1 MTTIRT
7 ARDRQWGETFARLKA
22 MTSEGRYEEVEAEA
36 RTLAALPRRPWRR
49 RPPHWE
55 ARVLATGAAVMHGR
69 TAEALDELDTLIA
82 ELEPVGLN
90 SQMLRLIA
98 RSNRVVALSGL
109 RRYAEAE
116 TEANG
121 VLRELNQIAHRAP
134 VATLEINT
142 LGHLAAVLCGLAR
155 HEEAEAVARGNLP
168 RAKGTGAGVLNTT
181 LARSLNGQGRY
192 EEALAEVR
200 RSPPGRPATPPGTRT
215 WSAPRPCTAWAA
227 APRRR
232 TPYGGRWP
240 TANGSCTRP
249 IRAPPRPVP
258 CWPASPGRSRERNP
272 EENRGSE
279 HRRAGTRGGVCRPFG
294 EPPSRVPRRPS

>member
-7 ARDRQWGETFARLKA
+7 ARDSRWGETFARLKA

-36 RTLAALPRRPWRR
+36 RALAALPRRPWRR

-69 TAEALDELDTLIA
+69 MAEALDELDALVA

-90 SQMLRLIA
+90 SRMLRLIA
-98 RSNRVVALSGL
+98 RSNRVVALSAL
-109 RRYAEAE
+109 RRYTEAE

-134 VATLEINT
+134 VAALEINT
-142 LGHLAAVLCGLAR
+142 LGHLAVVLCGLGR

-168 RAKGTGAGVLNTT
+168 RAKGPAAGVLHTT
-181 LARSLNGQGRY
+181 LAHGLNGQGRY

-200 RSPPGRPATPPGTRT
+200 RGTQPPPVTPAGTRT
-215 WSAPRPCTAWAA
+215 WSPPRPCTDWDA

-232 TPYGGRWP
+232 TPYDGRWP

-249 IRAPPRPVP
+249 IRAPARPAP
-258 CWPASPGRSRERNP
+258 CSPASPGR
-272 EENRGSE
+272 NRG
-279 HRRAGTRGGVCRPFG
+279 VKPG
-294 EPPSRVPRRPS
+294 E

>member
-1 MTTIRT
+1 MS
-7 ARDRQWGETFARLKA
+7 K
-22 MTSEGRYEEVEAEA
+22 EGRYEEVEAEA

-55 ARVLATGAAVMHGR
+55 ARVLATATAVMHGR
-69 TAEALDELDTLIA
+69 VAEVMNELDTLIA

-121 VLRELNQIAHRAP
+121 ILRELTGIAHRTP
-134 VATLEINT
+134 VSGLEVNT

-155 HEEAEAVARGNLP
+155 HEEAEAIARGNLP
-168 RAKGTGAGVLNTT
+168 RADGPAVAVLHAT

-200 RSPPGRPATPPGTRT
+200 RSVPQ
-215 WSAPRPCTAWAA
+215 
-227 APRRR
+227 
-232 TPYGGRWP
+232 
-240 TANGSCTRP
+240 
-249 IRAPPRPVP
+249 PPRYAGGYLDLVT
-258 CWPASPGRSRERNP
+258 AEALYGL
-272 EENRGSE
+272 G
-279 HRRAGTRGGVCRPFG
+279 RRAEAEDAVRRALTDCERLLHPDHPRIG
-294 EPPSRVPRRPS
+294 EARVLLARVSDEGPGE

>member
-7 ARDRQWGETFARLKA
+7 ARDSEWGETFTRLKA
-22 MTSEGRYEEVEAEA
+22 MTTQGRYEEVEAEA
-36 RTLAALPRRPWRR
+36 WALAALPRRPWRR

-69 TAEALDELDTLIA
+69 VTEALDELDTLIA

-109 RRYAEAE
+109 GRYAEAE

-121 VLRELNQIAHRAP
+121 ILRELNQIAHRAP
-134 VATLEINT
+134 VAALEVNI

-168 RAKGTGAGVLNTT
+168 RAKGPAVGVLYTT

-192 EEALAEVR
+192 EEALTEAGRSVPPPPRYACGYLDLVTAEALYGLGRRAEAETAVR
-200 RSPPGRPATPPGTRT
+200 RALTDCERRLHPAHPRIREAGDLLGRIT
-215 WSAPRPCTAWAA
+215 
-227 APRRR
+227 
-232 TPYGGRWP
+232 
-240 TANGSCTRP
+240 
-249 IRAPPRPVP
+249 
-258 CWPASPGRSRERNP
+258 
-272 EENRGSE
+272 
-279 HRRAGTRGGVCRPFG
+279 G
-294 EPPSRVPRRPS
+294 EA

>member
-7 ARDRQWGETFARLKA
+7 ARDGQWGETFARLKA

-69 TAEALDELDTLIA
+69 TAEVLDELDTLIA

-98 RSNRVVALSGL
+98 RSNRVAALSGL

-134 VATLEINT
+134 VAALEVNT
-142 LGHLAAVLCGLAR
+142 LGHLAVVLCGLAR

-168 RAKGTGAGVLNTT
+168 RANGPAAGVLNTT

-200 RSPPGRPATPPGTRT
+200 RSPPR
-215 WSAPRPCTAWAA
+215 
-227 APRRR
+227 
-232 TPYGGRWP
+232 
-240 TANGSCTRP
+240 
-249 IRAPPRPVP
+249 PPRYAAGYQDLVG
-258 CWPASPGRSRERNP
+258 AEALYGL
-272 EENRGSE
+272 G
-279 HRRAGTRGGVCRPFG
+279 RRAEAEDAVRRSLADCERQLHPAHPRTAEARALLARITGEESGEESRG
-294 EPPSRVPRRPS
+294 EPGE

>member
-7 ARDRQWGETFARLKA
+7 ARDSQWGETFARLRA
-22 MTSEGRYEEVEAEA
+22 MSSAGRYEEVEAEA

-69 TAEALDELDTLIA
+69 MTEALDELDTLIA

-121 VLRELNQIAHRAP
+121 VLRELTRIAHRAP
-134 VATLEINT
+134 VARLEINT
-142 LGHLAAVLCGLAR
+142 LGHLAVVLCGLAR

-168 RAKGTGAGVLNTT
+168 RANGPAAGVLNTT

-200 RSPPGRPATPPGTRT
+200 RSPPQ
-215 WSAPRPCTAWAA
+215 
-227 APRRR
+227 
-232 TPYGGRWP
+232 
-240 TANGSCTRP
+240 
-249 IRAPPRPVP
+249 PPRYAGGYPDLVT
-258 CWPASPGRSRERNP
+258 AEALYGL
-272 EENRGSE
+272 G
-279 HRRAGTRGGVCRPFG
+279 RRADAEDAVRRALADCERQLHPAHPRIGEARALLARITGEEPGEESRG
-294 EPPSRVPRRPS
+294 EPGE

>member
-142 LGHLAAVLCGLAR
+142 LGHLATVLCGLAR

-200 RSPPGRPATPPGTRT
+200 RSPPR
-215 WSAPRPCTAWAA
+215 SPRYAA
-227 APRRR
+227 GYQDLVGAEAL
-232 TPYGGRWP
+232 YGLG
-240 TANGSCTRP
+240 
-249 IRAPPRPVP
+249 
-258 CWPASPGRSRERNP
+258 
-272 EENRGSE
+272 
-279 HRRAGTRGGVCRPFG
+279 RRAEAEDAVRRSLADCERQLHPAHPRTAEARALLARITG
-294 EPPSRVPRRPS
+294 EE

>member
-7 ARDRQWGETFARLKA
+7 ARDSQWGETFARLKA

-55 ARVLATGAAVMHGR
+55 ARVLATGAAVLHGR
-69 TAEALDELDTLIA
+69 VAEALDELDTLIA
-82 ELEPVGLN
+82 ELEPVSLN

-134 VATLEINT
+134 VARLEVST
-142 LGHLAAVLCGLAR
+142 LGHLATVLCGLAR

-168 RAKGTGAGVLNTT
+168 RAKGPAVGVLHTT
-181 LARSLNGQGRY
+181 LARSLNGQGRH
-192 EEALAEVR
+192 EEALTEVR
-200 RSPPGRPATPPGTRT
+200 RRLPP
-215 WSAPRPCTAWAA
+215 
-227 APRRR
+227 
-232 TPYGGRWP
+232 
-240 TANGSCTRP
+240 
-249 IRAPPRPVP
+249 PPRYAAGYLDLVAAEALYGLGRRAEAEDAVRRSLADCERQLP
-258 CWPASPGRSRERNP
+258 PAHPRTAEARALLARITGEEPG
-272 EENRGSE
+272 EENRE
-279 HRRAGTRGGVCRPFG
+279 EPG
-294 EPPSRVPRRPS
+294 E

>member
-1 MTTIRT
+1 MITIRT
-7 ARDRQWGETFARLKA
+7 ARDSQWGETFARLRTMAK
-22 MTSEGRYEEVEAEA
+22 EGRYEEVEAEA

-55 ARVLATGAAVMHGR
+55 ARVLATGTAVMHGR
-69 TAEALDELDTLIA
+69 MAEALDELDTLIA

-134 VATLEINT
+134 VSALEITT
-142 LGHLAAVLCGLAR
+142 LGHLTAVLCGLAR
-155 HEEAEAVARGNLP
+155 HEEAEAVARGNLT
-168 RAKGTGAGVLNTT
+168 RANGPAVGVLHTT

-192 EEALAEVR
+192 EEALTEVR
-200 RSPPGRPATPPGTRT
+200 RPLPSPRY
-215 WSAPRPCTAWAA
+215 AA
-227 APRRR
+227 GYLDLVAAEAL
-232 TPYGGRWP
+232 YGLG
-240 TANGSCTRP
+240 
-249 IRAPPRPVP
+249 
-258 CWPASPGRSRERNP
+258 
-272 EENRGSE
+272 
-279 HRRAGTRGGVCRPFG
+279 RRAEAEDAVRRSLADCERQLHPAHPRTG
-294 EPPSRVPRRPS
+294 EAGALLARITGEGAGE